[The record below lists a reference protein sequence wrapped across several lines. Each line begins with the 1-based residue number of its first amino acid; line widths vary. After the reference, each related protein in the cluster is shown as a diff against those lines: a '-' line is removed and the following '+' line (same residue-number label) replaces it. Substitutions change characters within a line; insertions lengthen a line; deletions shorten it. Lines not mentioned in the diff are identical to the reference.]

1 MLENINNFISYLKI
15 VENKS
20 LNTMKAYKRDL
31 IEFSEFMQEKGIGA
45 VQNVSNT
52 DNLAFLEHLN
62 QKGDG
67 ATTPSRKLSTLKS
80 FFA

>member
-1 MLENINNFISYLKI
+1 MLENINDFISYLKI

-31 IEFSEFMQEKGIGA
+31 IEFSDFMQGKGIGD
-45 VQNVSNT
+45 VQSVSKT
-52 DNLAFLEHLN
+52 DILAFLEYLN

-67 ATTPSRKLSTLKS
+67 ETRHALGN
-80 FFA
+80 